1 MFACALQLY
10 LNKTYDRVS
19 WGFLKLILIQIRLPF
34 RVLKSIMHCVSSV
47 SFAVLVNDFPTY
59 FFVTERGLG

>member
-1 MFACALQLY
+1 MYACSLQLY

-19 WGFLKLILIQIRLPF
+19 WGFLKLILIQIGLPF
-34 RVLKSIMHCVSSV
+34 RVLKWIMRCVTSV

-59 FFVTERGLG
+59 FFVAERGLG